1 MGRSV
6 AEARRLPVTKT
17 RQHHPPRSAVV
28 ATVMRAG
35 LTSAVWSIMPSDR
48 NPPVHAFLV
57 TKGLATFGQADAAP
71 LDLAAPALMWLPS
84 GAKGVFRLDAG
95 SEGFACTVA
104 EDLVWRTL
112 GDNPMLSTLRPF
124 FDRIALASG
133 DRLVVCLGELE
144 MAFAALVREARGAE
158 AGATAMMGFHL
169 GLLLV
174 HLWRASA
181 ETRSTVGGGTGLT
194 TVQRFQQLVELHYRD
209 DLGIADLARLL
220 AVTRTHLHD
229 ACLKV
234 TGKTPLTLLHHRIVE
249 EARHRLEETQ
259 LSVEQVGYSL
269 GFRDPGYF
277 NRFFKR
283 VTGVSPGQ
291 HRKAS
296 RVLRRE
302 AEPASFAAWP

>member
-1 MGRSV
+1 MVVDAKRLRV
-6 AEARRLPVTKT
+6 EEAKR
-17 RQHHPPRSAVV
+17 HHPPRSAVV

-57 TKGLATFGQADAAP
+57 TKGTATFAQAHAAT
-71 LDLAAPALMWLPS
+71 LDLCAPALLWLPS
-84 GAKGVFRLDAG
+84 GARGVFRLEAG

-112 GDNPMLSTLRPF
+112 GDNPLLSTLRPF
-124 FDRIALASG
+124 LDRIALASG
-133 DRLVVCLGELE
+133 ERLAVWLGEVE
-144 MAFAALVREARGAE
+144 TGFAALVREARGAQ

-169 GLLLV
+169 GLLLL

-181 ETRSTVGGGTGLT
+181 EPSRVDISGTGVT

-209 DLGIADLARLL
+209 GLGIADLARRLS
-220 AVTRTHLHD
+220 VTRTHLHD

-234 TGKTPLTLLHHRIVE
+234 TGKTPLTLLHDRVVE
-249 EARHRLEETQ
+249 EARQRLEQTQ

-283 VTGVSPGQ
+283 ATGVSPGR
-291 HRKAS
+291 HRKAAIVPRS
-296 RVLRRE
+296 K